1 VSAPRVVQAAAKNTK
16 TDEENTMARVSAED
30 CLARLPNRF
39 ALCMLAA
46 KRARELAAGRPPLVE
61 CDNKFAVT
69 SLREIA
75 AGKVSSH
82 ESLKEVLSAHTA
94 QMAALE
100 GQRALLPAR
109 GRSQAPKG

>member
-1 VSAPRVVQAAAKNTK
+1 
-16 TDEENTMARVSAED
+16 MARVSAED
-30 CLARLPNRF
+30 CLLRLPNRF

-46 KRARELAAGRPPLVE
+46 KRARELASGRPPLVE

-75 AGKVSSH
+75 AGKVTSH

-94 QMAALE
+94 QMAGAR
-100 GQRALLPAR
+100 GPAR
-109 GRSQAPKG
+109 PAARPGPFPSSVDAQRLRRGH

>member
-1 VSAPRVVQAAAKNTK
+1 
-16 TDEENTMARVSAED
+16 MARVSAED

-46 KRARELAAGRPPLVE
+46 KRARELAAGRPPLVD

-82 ESLKEVLSAHTA
+82 ESLKEVLTAHTA

>member
-1 VSAPRVVQAAAKNTK
+1 
-16 TDEENTMARVSAED
+16 MARVSAED

-46 KRARELAAGRPPLVE
+46 KRARELAAGRRPLVV

-75 AGKVSSH
+75 AGLVTSH
-82 ESLKEVLSAHTA
+82 EGLSEVLDAH
-94 QMAALE
+94 AAEMQSIE
-100 GQRALLPAR
+100 GRRASMPAR
-109 GRSQAPKG
+109 GRSQHPTK

>member
-1 VSAPRVVQAAAKNTK
+1 
-16 TDEENTMARVSAED
+16 MARVSAED

-46 KRARELAAGRPPLVE
+46 KRARELASGRPPLVD

-75 AGKVSSH
+75 AGKVTSH
-82 ESLKEVLSAHTA
+82 KSLKQVLSEHTA
-94 QMAALE
+94 HMQALE
-100 GQRALLPAR
+100 GQRSLLPAR
-109 GRSQAPKG
+109 GRMQTPKG

>member
-1 VSAPRVVQAAAKNTK
+1 
-16 TDEENTMARVSAED
+16 MARVSAED

-46 KRARELAAGRPPLVE
+46 KRARELAGGRPPLVV

-75 AGKVSSH
+75 AGLVTSH
-82 ESLKEVLSAHTA
+82 ERLSEVLAAHSAE
-94 QMAALE
+94 LKSVE
-100 GQRALLPAR
+100 GRRSLLPAR
-109 GRSQAPKG
+109 GRYARTDT